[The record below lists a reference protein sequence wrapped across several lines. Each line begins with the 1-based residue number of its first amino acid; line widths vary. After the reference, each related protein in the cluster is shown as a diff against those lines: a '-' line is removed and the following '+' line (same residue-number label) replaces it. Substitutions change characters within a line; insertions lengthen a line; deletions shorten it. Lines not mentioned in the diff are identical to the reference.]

1 MLQGEF
7 GSQPDLTYTER
18 EETFLLAT
26 PTSLPKPPPP
36 PLPELFHSDN
46 EPDQIEIDAKLF
58 VEKLLADDYPL
69 KNTQHDTTA
78 GQSNC
83 DDSHCVNVPKLYTI
97 PATTTIK
104 KMCTIC
110 GATKTPLWRKANEVT
125 VCNKCGLSF
134 RRKKP
139 KFVSNKNK

>member
-1 MLQGEF
+1 MLQGE
-7 GSQPDLTYTER
+7 SYQPDLTNTEC
-18 EETFLLAT
+18 EETVLLAT

-36 PLPELFHSDN
+36 PLPELSLSDKD
-46 EPDQIEIDAKLF
+46 PDQIEIDAKLF

-69 KNTQHDTTA
+69 NT
-78 GQSNC
+78 GQPNC
-83 DDSHCVNVPKLYTI
+83 DDSDCVNIPKLYII
-97 PATTTIK
+97 PAATTIK

-110 GATKTPLWRKANEVT
+110 GATKTPLWRKANQIT

-139 KFVSNKNK
+139 NSKQNK